1 MLKTYLYPILVFI
14 ISIFT
19 GFVIRLIFK
28 NRISYFNQK
37 FNLGLSFKTI
47 VFFSNICFFWI
58 ILLGI
63 YLSISIVEFPAKF
76 QQIINSINK
85 LLIILFIITLAWVSA
100 KIVISFL
107 NFYMR
112 EKTELPPRVSIIEII
127 IKIVILFIGFILI
140 LDTLHINI
148 TPFITSLGIAGL
160 AVGLALQD
168 TLSNFFAGLHI
179 LMTKQIKPGDYISIE
194 GGFEGF
200 VEDITWRNTTIKT
213 VSNNLVIIPNS
224 KIASSIVT
232 NYFLP
237 DKDLAVL
244 VQVGVSYDSDLERVE
259 KITLEVAKEVMK
271 EVPGGVPD
279 FEPFIR
285 YHTFGDFSINFT
297 VVLRVQSYT
306 DRYPVIHEFVK
317 RLHKRYKEEGIEI
330 PFPIRTVYL
339 KHKN

>member
-1 MLKTYLYPILVFI
+1 MLKTYLYPIVVFI
-14 ISIFT
+14 ISIFI
-19 GFVIRLIFK
+19 GFIFRLIFK
-28 NRISYFNQK
+28 NRISHLNQK
-37 FNLGLSFKTI
+37 FNLGLSLKTI
-47 VFFSNICFFWI
+47 AFFSNVFFFWI

-63 YLSISIVEFPAKF
+63 YFSISLAEFPLKF
-76 QQIINSINK
+76 QKIINFINK
-85 LLIILFIITLAWVSA
+85 LLIILFIISLTWFSANIIVS
-100 KIVISFL
+100 IF
-107 NFYMR
+107 NFYIR
-112 EKTELPPRVSIIEII
+112 QKTELPPRVSIIEII
-127 IKIVILFIGFILI
+127 IKILFFFVGFIII
-140 LDTLHINI
+140 LDTLDITI

-168 TLSNFFAGLHI
+168 TLGNLFAGLHI

-200 VEDITWRNTTIKT
+200 VEDITWRNTTIRT
-213 VSNNLVIIPNS
+213 LPNNLVIIPNS

-237 DKDLAVL
+237 DKELAVL
-244 VQVGVSYDSDLERVE
+244 VQVGVSYGSDLEKVE
-259 KITLEVAKEVMK
+259 KVTIEVAREVMK
-271 EVPGGVPD
+271 EFPGGVPD

-297 VVLRVQSYT
+297 VILRVQSYT

-339 KHKN
+339 KQ